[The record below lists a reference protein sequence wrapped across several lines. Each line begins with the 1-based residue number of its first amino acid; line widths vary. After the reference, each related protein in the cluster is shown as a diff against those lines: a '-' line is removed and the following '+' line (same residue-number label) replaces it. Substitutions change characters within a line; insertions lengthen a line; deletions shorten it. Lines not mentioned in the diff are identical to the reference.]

1 MSPGALNHSKT
12 LSKTGPTTGIVN
24 SSGACSL
31 GDSLAGGED
40 AGSFSGSVALTGV
53 LGAFC
58 GLEVSH
64 KIHKPFESDGG
75 GSMVSSRT
83 HSSSVQS
90 SSLTMMT
97 SH

>member
-1 MSPGALNHSKT
+1 MSQGSLNHLKIS
-12 LSKTGPTTGIVN
+12 SKTGPTAGIVI
-24 SSGACSL
+24 SPGACLL
-31 GDSLAGGED
+31 GDSSAGGED
-40 AGSFSGSVALTGV
+40 AGSFSGSVALTGT

-58 GLEVSH
+58 RVDKSH
-64 KIHKPFESDGG
+64 KMHKPFESDGG
-75 GSMVSSRT
+75 GSMVSSST